1 MALNLQTEYQT
12 EYQIPP
18 KQSLDNI
25 MPIVRMLPALDK
37 LKLIQILAEDI
48 GQDKDFFPFES
59 GKTYEF
65 PTPYDTYG
73 AAEILL
79 EGLAAYE
86 TDGT

>member
-1 MALNLQTEYQT
+1 MALDLQTEYQT
-12 EYQIPP
+12 YS
-18 KQSLDNI
+18 KQSLTNI
-25 MPIVRMLPALDK
+25 MPAVRMLPALDK

-59 GKTYEF
+59 GKTYQF

-86 TDGT
+86 ADGTQ